1 MEDMNLVGIGENS
14 QKQMWEIEMTQLGP
28 LVVVYDNGNFEGPI
42 THGRLLKFDPH
53 WRDPTEEEIES
64 IKPPVGLKLF
74 LCKNKP

>member
-14 QKQMWEIEMTQLGP
+14 HKQMWEIEMTQLGP

-42 THGRLLKFDPH
+42 RYARLLKTDPH

-64 IKPPVGLKLF
+64 IKPPVSLKVF
-74 LCKNKP
+74 LNKDRA